1 MWQYSTPNVLW
12 MGLWIFPVPVI
23 VFFRWGRISG
33 SDSVRVCVNVFV
45 FYLIYCI
52 LLIFIFSTPREIE
65 IGSPRAVYR
74 PHKYY
79 KALKSVCFL
88 MHHKHQVQS
97 QVLNN
102 TLFRWHVVHYFFFF
116 TKGNFNRVINKFKN
130 NEIHWKSNKN
140 QSFFFFLQKLK
151 TDGFFF
157 LFCIMFV

>member
-97 QVLNN
+97 QELNN
-102 TLFRWHVVHYFFFF
+102 NLFRWHVVHYFFFLQRG
-116 TKGNFNRVINKFKN
+116 TLTVWLTNLKIMKSIENQIKINLL
-130 NEIHWKSNKN
+130 
-140 QSFFFFLQKLK
+140 FFWL
-151 TDGFFF
+151 
-157 LFCIMFV
+157 